1 MNRADRS
8 KQKRQAAARDSE
20 SAERRRSWR
29 SLVARLPAV
38 LGRRGVHRAIIIC
51 AAVSVLSILL
61 VPKRHTI
68 DLELYRVGEI
78 ARQDTW
84 APSEITIEDEE
95 TTDAKRKAAAEN
107 VPPVYD
113 YDERAVSRTIA
124 LISSTFSS
132 LRDDLARRN
141 ELLRSMGQ
149 SGPEAEE
156 GKGAKPKAAS
166 TAKGPQKAE
175 SKPPESAERPEI
187 KPTIGDL
194 HERFKQMLQ
203 VNISREEFDLL
214 VSSGFSASAERC
226 LGRAFE
232 EGCRDGVVG
241 DKNLLIAESEYGIT
255 AKEVGSGIART
266 VVPSMFY
273 RILDAQE
280 ARAAAA
286 RFVRAQCAD
295 LPELHSVLASVVSQ
309 LIKPTLTFNKSET
322 EKNKQ
327 ESQAAVEPVY
337 FKIKKGQMI
346 LRAREMV
353 TPKHNKIINLIAK
366 NDQPRKRAYSAVGTP
381 LFLALVIVLI
391 YLSARR
397 FGLEARSTWKN
408 ETLFWS
414 IIILAVLSS
423 KVFVLGV
430 RSLVGAIERFPY
442 NQIEPYY
449 FAAPLGLAVV
459 LATLLCG
466 KRSGLAAA
474 VLASVIV
481 PLLLGNWPVIIMAT
495 LLSGVAVVF
504 VAEKYGGGALV
515 FKMGLSIGAVAA
527 ATILSM
533 QLLDP
538 NVSFAEMGYF
548 NALCGFGQGVA
559 VIAFTGVF
567 LPILEL
573 VFGVWTKSKLRDLAS
588 SDKPLLK
595 RLMIEAGGTHNHSI
609 RVGELAHNACEAIGA
624 NGVVALVSSYYHDI
638 GKLKRPGYFIENT
651 PVGGE
656 NPHDRLTAAM
666 SARVLVE
673 HVTYG
678 LELARKNKLPAVIID
693 AIEKHHGM
701 SLIRPFLH
709 KALEA
714 AKRTGENVEESEFRY
729 PGPKPRTRET
739 GIIMLADSIEAASR
753 VLVDPTRDKV
763 CKMVDRITSW
773 YVEDNQLDECDL
785 SLRDIE
791 KCKESFALI
800 LQGMLHSRIEYPED
814 QSTPQVSNATGRQL
828 L

>member
-1 MNRADRS
+1 MNRGDRS
-8 KQKRQAAARDSE
+8 KQKRQGAPRDSE
-20 SAERRRSWR
+20 PPERHRSWR

-38 LGRRGVHRAIIIC
+38 LGRRRVHRAIIIC

-84 APSEITIEDEE
+84 APNEITIEDEE

-113 YDERAVSRTIA
+113 YDERAISRTIA
-124 LISSTFSS
+124 LIGSTFSS
-132 LRDDLARRN
+132 LRDDLAKRN
-141 ELLRSMGQ
+141 ELLQSMEQ
-149 SGPEAEE
+149 RVSEAEE
-156 GKGAKPKAAS
+156 DKSVNKKAAGTS
-166 TAKGPQKAE
+166 KGSQKAQ

-194 HERFKQMLQ
+194 HERFKQTLQ
-203 VNISREEFDLL
+203 VDIPRKEFDLL
-214 VSSGFSASAERC
+214 VSSGFSVSAERC
-226 LGRAFE
+226 LARAFE
-232 EGCRDGVVG
+232 EVCRDGIVG
-241 DKNLLIAESEYGIT
+241 DKNLLIADSDIGIT
-255 AKEVGSGIART
+255 VKEVGSGITRSI
-266 VVPSMFY
+266 VPSMLY
-273 RILDAQE
+273 RIPDAQE
-280 ARAAAA
+280 SRAAAA
-286 RFVRAQCAD
+286 RFVRSQCAD

-309 LIKPTLTFNKSET
+309 LITPTLTFNKSET
-322 EKNKQ
+322 EKSKQ
-327 ESQAAVEPVY
+327 EAQAAVEPVY

-346 LRAREMV
+346 IRAREMV
-353 TPKHNKIINLIAK
+353 TPEHNKIINLIAK
-366 NDQPRKRAYSAVGTP
+366 NVQPRRRAYSAVGTP
-381 LFLALVIVLI
+381 LFLAIVIVLI

-397 FGLEARSTWKN
+397 FGLEARSNWKN
-408 ETLFWS
+408 ETLFWL
-414 IIILAVLSS
+414 IIILAVLFS
-423 KVFVLGV
+423 KVFLWGV

-442 NQIEPYY
+442 NQIESYY
-449 FAAPLGLAVV
+449 FAAPLGLSVV
-459 LATLLCG
+459 LATLLSG

-481 PLLLGNWPVIIMAT
+481 PLLFGNWPVIIMAT

-515 FKMGLSIGAVAA
+515 FKMGLSIGTVAA

-538 NVSFAEMGYF
+538 NVKFTETGYF
-548 NALCGFGQGVA
+548 NAICGFGQGVV
-559 VIAFTGVF
+559 VIAFTGVL

-573 VFGVWTKSKLRDLAS
+573 VFGVWTRSKLRDLAS

-609 RVGELAHNACEAIGA
+609 RVGELAHNASEAIGA

-651 PVGGE
+651 AVGGD

-673 HVTYG
+673 HVAYG
-678 LELARKNKLPAVIID
+678 VELARTNKLPPVIID
-693 AIEKHHGM
+693 AIEQHHGM
-701 SLIRPFLH
+701 SLMRPFLH

-714 AKRTGENVEESEFRY
+714 AKRTAENVNESEFRY

-763 CKMVDRITSW
+763 SKMVDRITSW
-773 YVEDNQLDECDL
+773 YVEDSQLDECDL
-785 SLRDIE
+785 TFRDIQR
-791 KCKESFALI
+791 CKESFALI

-814 QSTPQVSNATGRQL
+814 QSTPQVPNATGR
-828 L
+828 